1 MTGVT
6 AMMAAGAFNIASVSS
21 VLALYLRTSGATS
34 MAISPDKTRIAYFL
48 NDMSVWVFNTSDFS
62 LVYAKTATLQIG
74 TSIYSTVGAFDSS
87 NNLALAQGSRTLPAG
102 GGSANNT
109 ISFVLYNST
118 GTRVASRYSA
128 AGADN
133 AIQGMTNAFFA
144 NGFFYVSGRIRN
156 AGRIIKRSATN
167 LAFSADL
174 LNNSEQVY
182 ASGNTL
188 ENKAYSIV
196 AVYQSFNNVA
206 VTDLST
212 GTNTYQRHVP
222 ATQYSTT
229 YANVGAVSG
238 SNSYGSTQSWMASN
252 YLVEERLEGDY
263 TTTFSPTANITGLT
277 NPKPYTFISNISASN
292 TVVSCYA
299 IYHNSLA
306 AMKQAS
312 QYSGAWNAFSDRL
325 YNTSVVSDL
334 RDNLVVIAGVSY
346 MGNTED
352 SPNSYYYTGAH
363 ITIFN
368 TSTNQV
374 VASAV
379 CTSPTSEGVD
389 ITGVLD
395 LAGVTVGGSQ
405 SFSPTLAIT
414 DEYLYIG
421 KYIMQRPQ
429 SSLALATTLNFIGF
443 GLTWSAATTTVTS
456 VAVTTTTPTLSAAT
470 TTQIDGSYT
479 PTITT
484 YTPTPTIDRLPTGQ
498 LQYDYVGTGIAVSN
512 LTTYTFNNIPL
523 GAEDPTRRIYLVT
536 IGIQATG
543 SRTINGVTFNG
554 ASTTTLASAGGTAQ
568 PFRHSV
574 ISAPTG
580 STANISITFSGSTT
594 AGGVALYRVI
604 NQRTELS
611 SVFIDNTTNSA
622 LTNSGASRTMNT
634 ETDGFALMSLTTNS
648 DISASLATSGWKV
661 DDGYT
666 QVFFGSGNTLTPA
679 GTATYSLTHP
689 SSATRFSVTTLRA

>member
-1 MTGVT
+1 MSLFGRISSPGVT
-6 AMMAAGAFNIASVSS
+6 GIGKVSNYK
-21 VLALYLRTSGATS
+21 LALYLRTSGAVS
-34 MAISPDKTRIAYFL
+34 MAISPDKTRVAYFL

-87 NNLALAQGSRTLPAG
+87 NNLALAQGSYTSPVG
-102 GGSANNT
+102 GGSANDT

-118 GTRVASRYSA
+118 GTRVASRYSVA
-128 AGADN
+128 TAN
-133 AIQGMTNAFFA
+133 NLPQGMTNAFFA
-144 NGFFYVSGRIRN
+144 NSFFYVSGRIIN
-156 AGRIIKRSATN
+156 AGRIIKRSATD

-174 LNNSEQVY
+174 LRNSSQVY
-182 ASGNTL
+182 ASVNTS

-196 AVYQSFNNVA
+196 GVSQSFNNVA

-222 ATQYSTT
+222 ATQYSAT
-229 YANVGAVSG
+229 YANVGAV
-238 SNSYGSTQSWMASN
+238 NSSTQSWMASN

-263 TTTFSPTANITGLT
+263 TTASIPSPSITGLT
-277 NPKPYTFISNISASN
+277 NPKSYTFISNISASN

-299 IYHNSLA
+299 IYHDSLTA
-306 AMKQAS
+306 LKQAS
-312 QYSGAWNAFSDRL
+312 QYSGAWNDFDTRL
-325 YNTSVVSDL
+325 INTSVVSDL
-334 RDNLVVIAGVSY
+334 RDNLVVIAGMSY
-346 MGNTED
+346 MRLGAS
-352 SPNSYYYTGAH
+352 SPFTYYYTGAH

-368 TSTNQV
+368 TLTNQV

-379 CTSPTSEGVD
+379 CTSPVSSTVD
-389 ITGVLD
+389 VETVLD
-395 LAGVTVGGSQ
+395 LVGVTVGGTQ

-421 KYIMQRPQ
+421 KYIMQRPK
-429 SSLALATTLNFIGF
+429 SSLALAAALNFIGG
-443 GLTWSAATTTVTS
+443 GLTWSAATTTVSS
-456 VAVTTTTPTLSAAT
+456 VVVTTTTPTLSATT
-470 TTQIDGSYT
+470 TTQNDGAYT

-484 YTPTPTIDRLPTGQ
+484 YTPTPTINRLPTGQ

-512 LTTYTFNNIPL
+512 QTTYTFNNIPL
-523 GAEDPTRRIYLVT
+523 GAEDPTRRIYLVA

-543 SRTINGVTFNG
+543 TRTINSVTFNG

-568 PFRHSV
+568 PFMHSV

-580 STANISITFSGSTT
+580 STANIVITFSGVTT

-611 SVFIDNTTNSA
+611 SVFIENTTNSA
-622 LTNSGASRTMNT
+622 VTNSGASRTMNT
-634 ETDGFALMSLTTNS
+634 EADGFALMSLTTNS

-689 SSATRFSVTTLRA
+689 ASAARFSVTTLRA

>member
-1 MTGVT
+1 MTGIT
-6 AMMAAGAFNIASVSS
+6 AMMAAGAFNLASVSS
-21 VLALYLRTSGATS
+21 VLPLYLRTSGATS

-74 TSIYSTVGAFDSS
+74 TSVYSTVGAFDSS
-87 NNLALAQGSRTLPAG
+87 NNLALAQGSYTSPAEG
-102 GGSANNT
+102 GFANNT

-118 GTRVASRYSA
+118 GTRVASRYSRA
-128 AGADN
+128 TAN
-133 AIQGMTNAFFA
+133 NLIQGMTNAFFA
-144 NGFFYVSGRIRN
+144 NGFFYVSGRIIN
-156 AGRIIKRSATN
+156 AGRIIKRSATD

-174 LNNSEQVY
+174 LRNSSQVY
-182 ASGNTL
+182 ASVNTS

-196 AVYQSFNNVA
+196 GESQSFNNVA

-212 GTNTYQRHVP
+212 GTNTYRRHVP
-222 ATQYSTT
+222 ATQYSAT
-229 YANVGAVSG
+229 YANVGAVSS
-238 SNSYGSTQSWMASN
+238 SNSNGSTQSWMASN

-263 TTTFSPTANITGLT
+263 TITSFTEQFIITGLT
-277 NPKPYTFISNISASN
+277 NPKSYTFISNISASN

-299 IYHNSLA
+299 IYHNSLTA
-306 AMKQAS
+306 LKQAS
-312 QYSGAWNAFSDRL
+312 QYSGAWNDFDTRL
-325 YNTSVVSDL
+325 INNSVVSDL
-334 RDNLVVIAGVSY
+334 RDNLVVIAGMSY
-346 MGNTED
+346 MRLEEPST
-352 SPNSYYYTGAH
+352 SYYYTGAH

-368 TSTNQV
+368 TLTNQV

-379 CTSPTSEGVD
+379 CTSPVSSTDVE
-389 ITGVLD
+389 TVLD
-395 LAGVTVGGSQ
+395 LVGVTIGGTQ

-414 DEYLYIG
+414 NEYLYIG

-429 SSLALATTLNFIGF
+429 SSSALATTLNFIGGA
-443 GLTWSAATTTVTS
+443 GLTWSAATTTVSS

-470 TTQIDGSYT
+470 TTQTDGSYT

-484 YTPTPTIDRLPTGQ
+484 YTPTPTINRLPTSQ

-512 LTTYTFNNIPL
+512 QTTYTFNNIPL

-536 IGIQATG
+536 IGINAVG
-543 SRTINGVTFNG
+543 GRTINSVTFNG
-554 ASTTTLASAGGTAQ
+554 ASTTTLASAGSTAQ

-580 STANISITFSGSTT
+580 STANIVITFSGSTT

-622 LTNSGASRTMNT
+622 VTNTGASRTMNT
-634 ETDGFALMSLTTNS
+634 EADGFALISLTTNS
-648 DISASLATSGWKV
+648 DISASLATTGWKV

-666 QVFFGSGNTLTPA
+666 QVFFGSSNTLTAA
-679 GTATYSLTHP
+679 GTTTFAYTQP
-689 SSATRFSVTTLRA
+689 SASSRFSVTTLRA